1 MDLRGKIIKGLL
13 KNKKNMKFKNQKEF
27 IKYAEDNELYYEE
40 EIFDKDIDYEE
51 YEIINPEGSQK
62 LIHALIDKKDIDYE
76 EARKQLTVTDQYCD
90 WKNTIADR
98 ILNAIEEGEEI
109 DEDMIKEYNE
119 AVADFNKYGEAE
131 YIDKKQTVEEIEDII
146 HKNDLYEV

>member
-1 MDLRGKIIKGLL
+1 
-13 KNKKNMKFKNQKEF
+13 MKFKNQKEF

-76 EARKQLTVTDQYCD
+76 EARKQLTVTDKYYD

-109 DEDMIKEYNE
+109 DEDMINEYNE

-146 HKNDLYEV
+146 HKNDLYNE

>member
-1 MDLRGKIIKGLL
+1 
-13 KNKKNMKFKNQKEF
+13 MKFKNQKEF

-76 EARKQLTVTDQYCD
+76 EARKQLTVTDKYYD

-146 HKNDLYEV
+146 HKNDLYNE

>member
-1 MDLRGKIIKGLL
+1 
-13 KNKKNMKFKNQKEF
+13 MKFKNQKEF

-146 HKNDLYEV
+146 HKNDLNEV

>member
-1 MDLRGKIIKGLL
+1 
-13 KNKKNMKFKNQKEF
+13 MKFKNQKEF

>member
-1 MDLRGKIIKGLL
+1 
-13 KNKKNMKFKNQKEF
+13 MKFKNQKEF

-76 EARKQLTVTDQYCD
+76 EARKQLTVTDKYYD

-119 AVADFNKYGEAE
+119 AVADFNKYGDAK
-131 YIDKKQTVEEIEDII
+131 YIDLRQTLEEIEDII
-146 HKNDLYEV
+146 YRNDGRI